1 MTTGSLSGTP
11 ASSLAPQAAIN
22 NQVTE
27 SSSHILGKRSIQ
39 DLVSQVDSHEKLD
52 PAVEDFLLEIAEDF
66 IHSVTSFA
74 CALAKHRKS
83 ATLEAK
89 DVLLHLEKN
98 WHLPIPGFAGKDCKT
113 NKSPSVSEVHLQRLA
128 VIQKSVS
135 APQVE
140 TKAGST
146 NDSAGLAPGSSNAG
160 NQEAKAIQ
168 NSSTALSFSTG
179 NPGVQKV
186 PRF

>member
-11 ASSLAPQAAIN
+11 APSLAPQAAIN

-66 IHSVTSFA
+66 IHSVTTFA

-83 ATLEAK
+83 ATLDAK

-98 WHLPIPGFAGKDCKT
+98 WHLPIPGFADKDCKT

-128 VIQKSVS
+128 VIQKSMA
-135 APQVE
+135 APQME
-140 TKAGST
+140 T
-146 NDSAGLAPGSSNAG
+146 NDTAGLATGSSNAG
-160 NQEAKAIQ
+160 NQEAKAVQ
-168 NSSTALSFSTG
+168 NSSTVLPFSTG
-179 NPGVQKV
+179 YPGVQKV

>member
-66 IHSVTSFA
+66 IHSVTTFA

-98 WHLPIPGFAGKDCKT
+98 WHLSIPGFAGKDCKT

-128 VIQKSVS
+128 VIQKSV
-135 APQVE
+135 AVPQVE

-168 NSSTALSFSTG
+168 NSSTVLPISTG
-179 NPGVQKV
+179 YPGVQKV

>member
-89 DVLLHLEKN
+89 DVLLHLEK
-98 WHLPIPGFAGKDCKT
+98 K
-113 NKSPSVSEVHLQRLA
+113 LA
-128 VIQKSVS
+128 F
-135 APQVE
+135 
-140 TKAGST
+140 T
-146 NDSAGLAPGSSNAG
+146 
-160 NQEAKAIQ
+160 
-168 NSSTALSFSTG
+168 
-179 NPGVQKV
+179 NPGLCWQGLQDK
-186 PRF
+186 